1 MEQIFFVTKL
11 LSLIIFVLIFYDLKL
26 GMVAYVY
33 YLFLVPIPT
42 LGVLPVSLLSIS
54 LFGMSVYK
62 YGFIKLKESFY
73 FVWPYLFLLVTLGV
87 VMPIS
92 PTPLSFQ
99 FWMWR
104 TDFINVFLSTWALCL
119 IMLNSNLSFKIS
131 KIIVF
136 LSFIVGI
143 YALVLTQTD
152 GINPYV
158 FGLKILTGGD
168 VAENWYADENRL
180 FGRISSTFLHP
191 MTWAFVVGTLSI
203 FTFFIRHQLNKFLLG
218 LLSLVLF
225 LDVLFCGVR
234 SVIGA
239 LLVSIV
245 VYLILI
251 REFKVMF
258 YVAMISL
265 VALLVLATNDI
276 LSDYIQSIFDFKGSN
291 ELANGSSFSMRIN
304 QLLAAFREMGRSPI
318 LGNGYCWHSYYLQ
331 TFGYHPDLLAFESL
345 IFTILCDSGIL
356 GVAVWFGYVFLLCYL
371 PFRYLK
377 QKEDIYIIVSFVFY
391 YIAYSCVTG
400 DFSGYFFLWFYTIM
414 FSMSYKGIVYSKR
427 MLILKSLK

>member
-1 MEQIFFVTKL
+1 MEQIFLVTKL

-26 GMVAYVY
+26 GVVAYVC

-42 LGVLPVSLLSIS
+42 FGVLPVSLLSIS

-62 YGFIKLKESFY
+62 YGIVKLKKSFN
-73 FVWPYLFLLVTLGV
+73 FVCPYLFLLVTLGV

-104 TDFINVFLSTWALCL
+104 TDFINGFLSTWALCL
-119 IMLNSNLSFKIS
+119 IMLNSNLSFEIS

-180 FGRISSTFLHP
+180 FGRISSTFIHP

-203 FTFFIRHQLNKFLLG
+203 FTFFIRHQLNKYLLG
-218 LLSLVLF
+218 LLSLILF

-251 REFKVMF
+251 RQFKVVI
-258 YVAMISL
+258 YVAMISV
-265 VALLVLATNDI
+265 VALFVLSTNDV

-291 ELANGSSFSMRIN
+291 ELANGSNFSMRTN
-304 QLLAAFREMGRSPI
+304 QLLAAFREMGRNPI
-318 LGNGYCWHSYYLQ
+318 IGNGYSWHSYYLQ
-331 TFGYHPDLLAFESL
+331 TFGDHPDLLAFESL
-345 IFTILCDSGIL
+345 IFTVLCNSGIL
-356 GVAVWFGYVFLLCYL
+356 GVAVWLGYLFLLCFL

-414 FSMSYKGIVYSKR
+414 FSLSYKKMKSLEQ
-427 MLILKSLK
+427 MLFLKSIK